1 MTIRIGIFLLALTL
15 PGFARVAPKSGAYTS
30 NFGVVLRLGG
40 ELYEALPPKYGD
52 QLDAQAIALQPQDL
66 PIVAPIATTDDN
78 RVLRQV
84 SLSAGFIDMVN
95 HICHAKAIDRI
106 QPGYF
111 DHYVKNI
118 AQLCSSN
125 DIAAA
130 PAIVEPRFWTPEV
143 MNDQQSYFNQVIGL
157 VTAINLS
164 HHYLGHYAK
173 YASRLTSAGAN
184 VVPINNLLT
193 PREWEVSVKA
203 AALDSLTCALAT
215 DGPRAL
221 FEAIDRMPTRP
232 SWTAYIVP
240 RQVNIKRLNKE
251 LAAYEKD
258 FFHGQLR

>member
-1 MTIRIGIFLLALTL
+1 MTIRIGLLLLALTL
-15 PGFARVAPKSGAYTS
+15 PGFGNVSPESGVYTS
-30 NFGVVLRLGG
+30 SFGVVLRLGG
-40 ELYEALPPKYGD
+40 ELYDALPPKYGE

-84 SLSAGFIDMVN
+84 CLSAGFIDMVN

-111 DHYVKNI
+111 DHYVKNV

-125 DIAAA
+125 AVAPA
-130 PAIVEPRFWTPEV
+130 PAIVEPRFWTLEV

-173 YASRLTSAGAN
+173 YASRLASAKN
-184 VVPINNLLT
+184 NLMPINNLLT
-193 PREWEVSVKA
+193 SDEWNVSVKA

-232 SWTAYIVP
+232 SWAAYIVP
-240 RQVNIKRLNKE
+240 QQVDIRKLNKQ
-251 LAAYEKD
+251 LVSYEKD